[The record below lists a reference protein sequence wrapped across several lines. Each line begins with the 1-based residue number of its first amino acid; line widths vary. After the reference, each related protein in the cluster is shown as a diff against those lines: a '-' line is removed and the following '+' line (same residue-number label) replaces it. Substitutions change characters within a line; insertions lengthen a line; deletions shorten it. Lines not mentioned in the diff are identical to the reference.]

1 MMGLPGGELST
12 HRLCQQHQSE
22 KCHQI
27 PLPWHCRASVKH
39 CVIEADGELLA
50 KEVEN
55 KLEKVH
61 M

>member
-1 MMGLPGGELST
+1 MGLLWGELST
-12 HRLCQQHQSE
+12 HRFHQQRNPD

-27 PLPWHCRASVKH
+27 PLPWHRRASAML
-39 CVIEADGELLA
+39 CLMEADA

-61 M
+61 V